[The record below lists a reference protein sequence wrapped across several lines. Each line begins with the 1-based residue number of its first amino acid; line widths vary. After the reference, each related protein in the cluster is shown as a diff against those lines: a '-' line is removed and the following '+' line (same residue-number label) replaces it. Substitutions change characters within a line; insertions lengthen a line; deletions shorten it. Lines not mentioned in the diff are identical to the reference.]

1 MAFLHAALCLALLAG
16 ASVCPF
22 GLRGDSSVGPRG
34 AVLGCGVPAI
44 KPVVNSLQRIVNGE
58 NAIPGSWP
66 WQVSLQDRNGF
77 HFCGGSLINQ
87 DWVVTAAHC
96 EVRAGTDVAVLGEYD
111 RSSRAET
118 IQVKSIARVI
128 PHPYWNEKTI
138 DNDIALLKL
147 ASPAQLDARVSPVCL
162 ATASESLASNPTCIT
177 TGWGRTS
184 GTASGAAVQLQQ
196 VSLPLVTVS
205 QCQQYWGSKITSSMI
220 CAGGAGAS
228 SCQMDS
234 GGPLVYLKEGA
245 WTLIGIVSWG
255 SSNCNV
261 RTPAVYGRVSAFRTW
276 IDSVLA
282 SN

>member
-16 ASVCPF
+16 AY
-22 GLRGDSSVGPRG
+22 GKRGSERDEAQAPPETRS
-34 AVLGCGVPAI
+34 GCGVPAI

-58 NAIPGSWP
+58 NAVPGSWP
-66 WQVSLQDRNGF
+66 WQVSLQNRNGF

-111 RSSRAET
+111 RSSGAEP

-184 GTASGAAVQLQQ
+184 GTASSAAVQLQQ

-234 GGPLVYLKEGA
+234 GGPLVYLKDGA

-255 SSNCNV
+255 SNNCNV

>member
-16 ASVCPF
+16 AS
-22 GLRGDSSVGPRG
+22 
-34 AVLGCGVPAI
+34 GCGVPAI

-58 NAIPGSWP
+58 NAVPGSWP

-184 GTASGAAVQLQQ
+184 GTASSAAVQLQQ

-205 QCQQYWGSKITSSMI
+205 QCQQYWGSRITSSMI

-234 GGPLVYLKEGA
+234 GGPLVYLKDGA